1 MVFLTSAVC
10 CFWAPAV
17 SISDL
22 VAVFDSFSHRWVWLG
37 VAALLLF
44 CSASCA
50 PIFVVQV
57 LVFCFCYL
65 TGSVGCFFR
74 FFRDAGRGF

>member
-1 MVFLTSAVC
+1 MVFFTSAVC

-22 VAVFDSFSHRWVWLG
+22 AADFGSFSHRWVWLG
-37 VAALLLF
+37 AAALPLF
-44 CSASCA
+44 CCGSCA
-50 PIFVVQV
+50 PFFVVQV